1 MGGGKSS
8 ISAYVAHESL
18 HDKVY
23 GSINNAFLHT
33 TTYNGFGEECATA
46 IEAINILIEENFQ
59 DKVKFVESSLKIS
72 LKNLKS
78 KFPKKIKGFKG
89 EGALF
94 GIEFNS
100 PVDMISSFLDSV
112 DISFVNDKKRIIS
125 KLYIA
130 SISDTLFQKYNIM
143 TNISESDNSDF
154 LYISPSLIAEK
165 KHIDYFFESLSN
177 ILSEKMDFKLSKY
190 LLKSILNLVK

>member
-1 MGGGKSS
+1 MIFSGKEIISRIGDDIIIEPFNASSLQKCSKEFLIKLREICDKENIVLIFDEVYSGCAKTGELCYFMHYDLLPDILTYEKSFVCCKSS
-8 ISAYVAHESL
+8 IAGYTCRDHIFKNAYGNLNDAIL
-18 HDKVY
+18 H
-23 GSINNAFLHT
+23 S

-100 PVDMISSFLDSV
+100 PVDMISIF
-112 DISFVNDKKRIIS
+112 F
-125 KLYIA
+125 
-130 SISDTLFQKYNIM
+130 SDQPQ
-143 TNISESDNSDF
+143 SSR
-154 LYISPSLIAEK
+154 
-165 KHIDYFFESLSN
+165 
-177 ILSEKMDFKLSKY
+177 
-190 LLKSILNLVK
+190 